1 MAQVMIE
8 INSPRRA
15 DCCVTITVM
24 EDVHTPAAHCWK
36 YIRARNM
43 EKEHLWNEE
52 NFHTSPDV
60 YCSLKQL
67 KCVEIL
73 TKCS

>member
-36 YIRARNM
+36 YIREQNM
-43 EKEHLWNEE
+43 EKST
-52 NFHTSPDV
+52 FGTRIIS
-60 YCSLKQL
+60 
-67 KCVEIL
+67 IL
-73 TKCS
+73 LLMFIVP